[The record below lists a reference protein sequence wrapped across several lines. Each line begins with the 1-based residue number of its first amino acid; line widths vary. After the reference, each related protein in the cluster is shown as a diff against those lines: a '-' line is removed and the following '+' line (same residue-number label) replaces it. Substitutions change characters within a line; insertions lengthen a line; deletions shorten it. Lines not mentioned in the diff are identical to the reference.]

1 MMSTMLSIHLGIYFY
16 LLIFRCLGETKLGKL
31 LVDNT
36 NRVHLFMHSQETVMT
51 IVFVVCGVLFA
62 LGGILKLVGGK
73 SSPQVLTGSQKK
85 LVEPIQS
92 KKNK

>member
-1 MMSTMLSIHLGIYFY
+1 M
-16 LLIFRCLGETKLGKL
+16 GKL

-36 NRVHLFMHSQETVMT
+36 NRVHLFMHSQENVMT
-51 IVFVVCGVLFA
+51 IVFIVCGVLFA
-62 LGGILKLVGGK
+62 LGGILKLVGGR
-73 SSPQVLTGSQKK
+73 SSPQKVLTGSQKK